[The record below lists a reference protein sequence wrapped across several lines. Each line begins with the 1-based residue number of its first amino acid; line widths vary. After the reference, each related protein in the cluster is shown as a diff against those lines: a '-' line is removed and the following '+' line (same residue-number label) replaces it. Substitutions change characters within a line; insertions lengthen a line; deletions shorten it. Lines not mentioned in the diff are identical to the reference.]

1 MPEHRQEL
9 LKHWNAFRR
18 SGVIAPGVR
27 QPVAQ
32 SWQRSAAA
40 GVDADMGLVP
50 GLARDELQTQLRG
63 SADFVTV
70 MDPVAKLLSR
80 NVADSGVVF
89 CLFDT
94 EATLLTMVGDP
105 GAMSLVAS
113 FGIRPGARFAESVT
127 GTSCVAISLA
137 RKGVSA
143 CLGAEHY
150 CQCLHAIVGSA
161 SPVFDLDGEMIGLI
175 AGFGMVESANAKMLH
190 SLVMST
196 VTLVD
201 RHFRM
206 TRNRELINR
215 YRQIT
220 QELFMPGADASMIVG
235 LQGYIRQVNVKAMR
249 LFNIESA
256 SQLEE
261 PIDRIANF
269 DPPLFKNVCEN
280 QVEVRDVEFEVTSER
295 DHFIALVD
303 GFPLRRQTREV
314 VGTLVVFRKRQALT
328 GARQAGAPRFT
339 FDDILG
345 ESEAVQRAKTG
356 AMIAA
361 STNVNVLLEGDSG
374 TGKELF
380 AQAIHNASERMVAPF
395 VTINCAAIPRDL
407 SESEFFGYD
416 DGAFTGARK
425 GGTMGKFEVA
435 HGGTVFLDE
444 IGELS
449 LEIQS
454 ELLRVIET
462 RSIVRVGS
470 HDEIPVDI
478 RVIAATNKRLLDEV
492 EAGTFREDLYYRLS
506 VTKIA
511 LPSLAESPSDMPQ
524 LIQHMITHFNER
536 MGCNVRR
543 VAEDIMARMADYSWP
558 GNIRELKNAI
568 EHAVMLCQGE
578 VIQYAHLPDEL
589 REALL
594 YRTKPVD
601 RTDPLLDEKRVV
613 EKISRDLQKGA
624 RELYIRALRLAHG
637 NVSKAAQ
644 SLGVGRATFYRKM
657 ARLGIRRE
665 DALR

>member
-1 MPEHRQEL
+1 MPERRQEL
-9 LKHWNAFRR
+9 LRHWNAFRR
-18 SGVIAPGVR
+18 SGAIAQGVR
-27 QPVAQ
+27 PPIAQ

-40 GVDADMGLVP
+40 GVDADLVLVP
-50 GLARDELQTQLRG
+50 GLAKDQLQAQLRG

-70 MDPVAKLLSR
+70 MDPVAKLLNR

-89 CLFDT
+89 CLFDI

-113 FGIRPGARFAESVT
+113 FGIRPGARLAENVA
-127 GTSCVAISLA
+127 GTNCVAVSLA
-137 RKGVSA
+137 RKGVSTCHA
-143 CLGAEHY
+143 AEHY

-175 AGFGMVESANAKMLH
+175 AGFGMAETANAKMLH

-235 LQGYIRQVNVKAMR
+235 LEGYIRQINVRAMR
-249 LFNIESA
+249 LFNIEGA
-256 SQLEE
+256 AQLEE
-261 PIDRIANF
+261 PIDRIADF
-269 DPPLFKNVCEN
+269 DPPLFGNVCED
-280 QVEVRDVEFEVTSER
+280 QVEVRDLELEVTTER

-303 GFPLRRQTREV
+303 GFPLRRQTRQV
-314 VGTLVVFRKRQALT
+314 VGTLVVFRKRQALA
-328 GARQAGAPRFT
+328 GSLQAGAPRFT

-345 ESEAVQRAKTG
+345 ESEAIQRARTG

-361 STNVNVLLEGDSG
+361 TTNVNVLLEGDSG

-380 AQAIHNASERMVAPF
+380 AQAIHNASERKAAPF

-425 GGTMGKFEVA
+425 GGMTGKFEAA

-454 ELLRVIET
+454 GLLRVIET

-492 EAGTFREDLYYRLS
+492 DAGTFREDLYYRLS

-536 MGCNVRR
+536 MGCNVQR
-543 VAEDIMARMADYSWP
+543 VAEDILARMADYSWP

-657 ARLGIRRE
+657 ARMGIRRE